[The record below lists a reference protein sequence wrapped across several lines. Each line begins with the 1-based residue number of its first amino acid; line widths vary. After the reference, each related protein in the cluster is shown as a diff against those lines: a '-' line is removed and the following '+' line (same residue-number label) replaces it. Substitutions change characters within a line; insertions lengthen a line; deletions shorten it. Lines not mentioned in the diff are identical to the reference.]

1 MYDKATFSLAYPEA
15 FESLPV
21 ANLRKLFQLM
31 RFSPDAIRATYGA
44 LREHELERRKAWE
57 MASAD
62 YADGYIAVKFYAGP
76 PKQAIANNNKLLA
89 TLKRS
94 KHKHEKSKKLL
105 AYFKS
110 IYEPNEIMEE

>member
-62 YADGYIAVKFYAGP
+62 YMLMGKFYAGP